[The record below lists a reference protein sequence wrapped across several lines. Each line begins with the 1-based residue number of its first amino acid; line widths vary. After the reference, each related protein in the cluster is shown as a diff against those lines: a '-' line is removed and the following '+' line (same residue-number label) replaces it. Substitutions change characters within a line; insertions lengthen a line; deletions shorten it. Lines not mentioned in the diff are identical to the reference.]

1 MKVTELNEELLF
13 EAKAKMRDT
22 KGTRDKVVNW
32 VLEQGE
38 PFIDKMTKDATL
50 MNGLV
55 ATLAKVAGKKMKG
68 GKYSLTDADFRKI
81 AQKNFTVH
89 NLGKPTFKKI
99 TSFAGGGKP
108 HAATKSETKP
118 TPKKEAPK
126 KGLDKQD
133 LMREIASAIDGNVSG
148 NQVEWEKDARVNE
161 REAFEMAFDQ
171 ADELYKYFDLNKPT
185 DSDEGTDYN
194 DPEWGGYDQSYKYKT
209 FAPKPAY
216 KDILRKLTIG
226 GRETGDYA
234 GDWADAY
241 IRVFFN

>member
-1 MKVTELNEELLF
+1 MKITDLNSELLF

-38 PFIDKMTKDATL
+38 PFIDTMTKDAAL

-108 HAATKSETKP
+108 HTATKDEPKTTKK
-118 TPKKEAPK
+118 TSTKSIDKDTIIADIEKIIGGKKY
-126 KGLDKQD
+126 GDQ
-133 LMREIASAIDGNVSG
+133 I
-148 NQVEWEKDARVNE
+148 EWEKDERVTE
-161 REAFEMAFDQ
+161 REAFRMAERQ
-171 ADELYKYFDLNKPT
+171 ASGLSKYFDMNRVI

-194 DPEWGGYDQSYKYKT
+194 DPEWGGYDQNYKYEVYG
-209 FAPKPAY
+209 PKKEYAG
-216 KDILRKLTIG
+216 ILRKLTIG
-226 GRETGDYA
+226 GRETGDYS

-241 IRVFFN
+241 IRVFIN